1 MPTSLEL
8 QEAKLKDLNQR
19 IKNEKLKID
28 QRLGHQLIKQANLDY
43 GQLSMQEIKSLSVKL
58 AEFLNQENQSLEEVV
73 HYSVID
79 SFSSLMNLVK

>member
-43 GQLSMQEIKSLSVKL
+43 GKLSMQEIKSLSVKL
-58 AEFLNQENQSLEEVV
+58 AEFLNQENQATSAP
-73 HYSVID
+73 HSD
-79 SFSSLMNLVK
+79 N

>member
-43 GQLSMQEIKSLSVKL
+43 GKLSMQEIKSLSVKL
-58 AEFLNQENQSLEEVV
+58 AEFLNQENQST
-73 HYSVID
+73 SVPNSD
-79 SFSSLMNLVK
+79 N

>member
-58 AEFLNQENQSLEEVV
+58 AEFLNQENQSTSTLN
-73 HYSVID
+73 SD
-79 SFSSLMNLVK
+79 N

>member
-58 AEFLNQENQSLEEVV
+58 TEFLNQENQSTSTLN
-73 HYSVID
+73 SD
-79 SFSSLMNLVK
+79 N

>member
-28 QRLGHQLIKQANLDY
+28 QRLGHQIIKQTNLDY
-43 GQLSMQEIKSLSVKL
+43 SQLSMQEIKSLSVKL
-58 AEFLNQENQSLEEVV
+58 AEFLNQENQSTSTLN
-73 HYSVID
+73 SD
-79 SFSSLMNLVK
+79 N

>member
-43 GQLSMQEIKSLSVKL
+43 GKLSMQEIKSLSVKL
-58 AEFLNQENQSLEEVV
+58 AEFLNQENQSTSTLN
-73 HYSVID
+73 YD
-79 SFSSLMNLVK
+79 N

>member
-1 MPTSLEL
+1 MPTSLAL

-58 AEFLNQENQSLEEVV
+58 AEFLSQENQAT
-73 HYSVID
+73 SVTNSD
-79 SFSSLMNLVK
+79 N

>member
-43 GQLSMQEIKSLSVKL
+43 GKLSMQEIKSLSVNL
-58 AEFLNQENQSLEEVV
+58 AEFLNQENQSTSTLN
-73 HYSVID
+73 SD
-79 SFSSLMNLVK
+79 N

>member
-8 QEAKLKDLNQR
+8 QEARLKDLNQR

-43 GQLSMQEIKSLSVKL
+43 GKLSMQEIKSLSVKL
-58 AEFLNQENQSLEEVV
+58 AEFLNQENQSTSTLN
-73 HYSVID
+73 SD
-79 SFSSLMNLVK
+79 S

>member
-28 QRLGHQLIKQANLDY
+28 QRLGHQIIKQANLDY
-43 GQLSMQEIKSLSVKL
+43 SQLSMQEIKSLSVKL
-58 AEFLNQENQSLEEVV
+58 AEFLNQENQSTSTLN
-73 HYSVID
+73 SD
-79 SFSSLMNLVK
+79 N

>member
-1 MPTSLEL
+1 MPISLEL

-43 GQLSMQEIKSLSVKL
+43 GKLSMQEIKSLSVKL
-58 AEFLNQENQSLEEVV
+58 AEFLNQENQSTSTLN
-73 HYSVID
+73 SD
-79 SFSSLMNLVK
+79 N

>member
-43 GQLSMQEIKSLSVKL
+43 GKLSMQEIKSLSVML
-58 AEFLNQENQSLEEVV
+58 AEFLNQENQSTSTLN
-73 HYSVID
+73 SD
-79 SFSSLMNLVK
+79 N

>member
-43 GQLSMQEIKSLSVKL
+43 GKLSMQEIKSLSVKL
-58 AEFLNQENQSLEEVV
+58 AKFLNQENQSTSTLN
-73 HYSVID
+73 SD
-79 SFSSLMNLVK
+79 N

>member
-28 QRLGHQLIKQANLDY
+28 QRLGHQIIKQANLDY
-43 GQLSMQEIKSLSVKL
+43 GKLSMQEIKSLSVKL
-58 AEFLNQENQSLEEVV
+58 AEFLSQENQAA
-73 HYSVID
+73 SVTNSD
-79 SFSSLMNLVK
+79 N

>member
-43 GQLSMQEIKSLSVKL
+43 SQLSMQEIKSLSVKL
-58 AEFLNQENQSLEEVV
+58 AEFLNQENQATSTLN
-73 HYSVID
+73 SD
-79 SFSSLMNLVK
+79 N

>member
-43 GQLSMQEIKSLSVKL
+43 GQLSMQEIRSLSVKL
-58 AEFLNQENQSLEEVV
+58 AEFLSQENQAT
-73 HYSVID
+73 SVTNSD
-79 SFSSLMNLVK
+79 N

>member
-19 IKNEKLKID
+19 IKID

-43 GQLSMQEIKSLSVKL
+43 GKLSMQEIKSLSVKL
-58 AEFLNQENQSLEEVV
+58 AEFLNQENQSTSTLN
-73 HYSVID
+73 SD
-79 SFSSLMNLVK
+79 N

>member
-43 GQLSMQEIKSLSVKL
+43 SQLSMQEIKSLSVKL
-58 AEFLNQENQSLEEVV
+58 AEFLNQENQATSTP
-73 HYSVID
+73 HSD
-79 SFSSLMNLVK
+79 N

>member
-19 IKNEKLKID
+19 VKNEKLKIN

-43 GQLSMQEIKSLSVKL
+43 GKLSMQEIKSLSVKL
-58 AEFLNQENQSLEEVV
+58 AEFLNQENQATSTLN
-73 HYSVID
+73 SD
-79 SFSSLMNLVK
+79 N

>member
-28 QRLGHQLIKQANLDY
+28 QRLGHQLIKQATLDY
-43 GQLSMQEIKSLSVKL
+43 GKLSMQEIKSLSVKL
-58 AEFLNQENQSLEEVV
+58 AEFLNQENQSTSTLN
-73 HYSVID
+73 SD
-79 SFSSLMNLVK
+79 N

>member
-58 AEFLNQENQSLEEVV
+58 VEFLNQENQSTSTLN
-73 HYSVID
+73 SD
-79 SFSSLMNLVK
+79 N

>member
-43 GQLSMQEIKSLSVKL
+43 GKLSMQEIKSLSVKL
-58 AEFLNQENQSLEEVV
+58 AEFLNQENQATSAPN
-73 HYSVID
+73 SD
-79 SFSSLMNLVK
+79 N

>member
-43 GQLSMQEIKSLSVKL
+43 GKLSMQEIKSLSVKL
-58 AEFLNQENQSLEEVV
+58 AEFLNQENQSKIGRASCRERV
-73 HYSVID
+73 
-79 SFSSLMNLVK
+79 

>member
-43 GQLSMQEIKSLSVKL
+43 GKLSMQEIKSLSVKF
-58 AEFLNQENQSLEEVV
+58 AEFLSQENQAT
-73 HYSVID
+73 SVTNSD
-79 SFSSLMNLVK
+79 N

>member
-43 GQLSMQEIKSLSVKL
+43 GQLSMKEIKSLSVKL
-58 AEFLNQENQSLEEVV
+58 AEFLNQENQSTSTLN
-73 HYSVID
+73 SD
-79 SFSSLMNLVK
+79 N

>member
-43 GQLSMQEIKSLSVKL
+43 GKLSMQEIKSLSVKL
-58 AEFLNQENQSLEEVV
+58 TEFLSQENQAT
-73 HYSVID
+73 SVTNSD
-79 SFSSLMNLVK
+79 N

>member
-43 GQLSMQEIKSLSVKL
+43 GKLSMQEIKSLSVKL
-58 AEFLNQENQSLEEVV
+58 AKFLNQENQST
-73 HYSVID
+73 SAPNSD
-79 SFSSLMNLVK
+79 N

>member
-8 QEAKLKDLNQR
+8 QEAKLRDLNQR

-43 GQLSMQEIKSLSVKL
+43 GKLSMQEIKSLSVKL
-58 AEFLNQENQSLEEVV
+58 AEFLNQENQSTSTLN
-73 HYSVID
+73 SD
-79 SFSSLMNLVK
+79 N

>member
-43 GQLSMQEIKSLSVKL
+43 SQLSMQEIKSLSVKL
-58 AEFLNQENQSLEEVV
+58 AEFLNQEN
-73 HYSVID
+73 
-79 SFSSLMNLVK
+79 

>member
-43 GQLSMQEIKSLSVKL
+43 GKLSMQEIKSLSVEL
-58 AEFLNQENQSLEEVV
+58 AEFLNQENQST
-73 HYSVID
+73 SAPNSD
-79 SFSSLMNLVK
+79 N

>member
-28 QRLGHQLIKQANLDY
+28 QRLGHQIIKQANLDY
-43 GQLSMQEIKSLSVKL
+43 SQLSMQEIKSLSVKL
-58 AEFLNQENQSLEEVV
+58 AEFLNQENQATSAPN
-73 HYSVID
+73 SD
-79 SFSSLMNLVK
+79 N

>member
-43 GQLSMQEIKSLSVKL
+43 GKLSMQEIKSLSVKL
-58 AEFLNQENQSLEEVV
+58 AEFLNQENQAT
-73 HYSVID
+73 SVTNSD
-79 SFSSLMNLVK
+79 N

>member
-43 GQLSMQEIKSLSVKL
+43 GKLSMQEIKSLSVKL
-58 AEFLNQENQSLEEVV
+58 AEFLNQENQST
-73 HYSVID
+73 SD
-79 SFSSLMNLVK
+79 PNSDN

>member
-28 QRLGHQLIKQANLDY
+28 QRLGHQLIKQANLNY

-58 AEFLNQENQSLEEVV
+58 AEFLSQENQAT
-73 HYSVID
+73 SVTNSD
-79 SFSSLMNLVK
+79 N

>member
-8 QEAKLKDLNQR
+8 QKAKLKDLNQR

-28 QRLGHQLIKQANLDY
+28 QSLGHQLIKQANLDY

-58 AEFLNQENQSLEEVV
+58 AEFLNQENQSTSTLN
-73 HYSVID
+73 SD
-79 SFSSLMNLVK
+79 N

>member
-43 GQLSMQEIKSLSVKL
+43 GKLSMQEIKSLSVKL
-58 AEFLNQENQSLEEVV
+58 AEFLNQENQATSTLN
-73 HYSVID
+73 SG
-79 SFSSLMNLVK
+79 N

>member
-43 GQLSMQEIKSLSVKL
+43 GQLSIQEIKSLSVKL
-58 AEFLNQENQSLEEVV
+58 AEFLNQENQSTSTLN
-73 HYSVID
+73 SD
-79 SFSSLMNLVK
+79 N

>member
-43 GQLSMQEIKSLSVKL
+43 SQLSMQEIKSLSVKL
-58 AEFLNQENQSLEEVV
+58 AEFLNQENQAT
-73 HYSVID
+73 SVTNSD
-79 SFSSLMNLVK
+79 N

>member
-43 GQLSMQEIKSLSVKL
+43 GKLSMQEIKSLSVKL
-58 AEFLNQENQSLEEVV
+58 AEFLNQKNQSTSTLN
-73 HYSVID
+73 SD
-79 SFSSLMNLVK
+79 N